1 MQGGCS
7 NGVSLPCAY
16 ELVAAGRAGSRSQ
29 GLHGNLPVVHCICA
43 GPHQPFVAPVPKL
56 IVLAMNLTCDY
67 WTTFGSALWFCLHS
81 PEFFTDAV
89 TIYFFL
95 VLQALA
101 KQFADILH
109 FTLTFDD
116 LKVNLPYLLLFSL
129 WMYLS

>member
-1 MQGGCS
+1 M
-7 NGVSLPCAY
+7 
-16 ELVAAGRAGSRSQ
+16 
-29 GLHGNLPVVHCICA
+29 
-43 GPHQPFVAPVPKL
+43 
-56 IVLAMNLTCDY
+56 
-67 WTTFGSALWFCLHS
+67 FGSALWFCLHS

-89 TIYFFL
+89 TIYFVL

-116 LKVNLPYLLLFSL
+116 LKVSLPYLLLFGL